1 MVVKIMD
8 FSRLFPSNW
17 FLTKDE
23 INLKKLLHKFE
34 KTAPFIRE
42 IGQPIPS
49 FISQKDLQTLQSL
62 GFIIIDRNQQNPSF
76 LFTDKGIAHFANKK
90 MQRRDTFLRSFI
102 LPIIVAFVTGSISA
116 LLTLWLSKP

>member
-23 INLKKLLHKFE
+23 INLRKLLHKFE

>member
-1 MVVKIMD
+1 MD